1 MIYPYNQCFYIV
13 LVQDVNFNENILEK
27 NNYSQNYTKDI
38 CKFLKTSIL
47 CNASVEQKRPSLLLM
62 YLCGRGMERPSLLKN

>member
-47 CNASVEQKRPSLLLM
+47 CNASVEQETISSFDVPMWKRYGETIS
-62 YLCGRGMERPSLLKN
+62 S